1 MEYKGDWRDLFRGPL
16 VAFNFRSMFLGLAG
30 IFLTLVVVGGLTV
43 GMAGLKQDIG
53 TFYISYFFPPTSY
66 APHAFFNLFINGIRT
81 IFTPGDFDFFILI
94 IPDIL
99 GRIIYVLLSLLLL
112 WVIWAFIGGAIC
124 RIAAVDIAKE
134 GERIETG
141 EAMKYTR
148 RRYSSFFFPIVIC
161 LGIFLFFFLCNLV
174 GGFIGR
180 LFDLIKIGPILVA
193 LFLPLALL
201 AGAVML
207 LIILGAFSVPLYWP
221 AIATE
226 GTDAFDALSRGF
238 TYIYSKTWH
247 YIWYLIV
254 SAIYG
259 FVFISILFIFT
270 VIFCTL
276 AIGAG
281 VIGFDTI
288 SSWWGW
294 KVDTIGGETASPF
307 GDVKDVAFST
317 VLGSEH
323 IELPYGT
330 DLKSIVTEPHP
341 YGRLM
346 HLASGIAGISGEA
359 PRKFEYLPLRYKI
372 AAGIVVIWL
381 LLVMF
386 LFYGYIVSYIFTQL
400 TVIYFIL
407 RKKVD
412 GIELTEVF
420 EEEVMEEVLP
430 EIEEKPPEP
439 AEAIPE
445 QKPPEQTSEQT

>member
-30 IFLTLVVVGGLTV
+30 IFLTIVVVGGLTV
-43 GMAGLKQDIG
+43 GMAGLKQHIG
-53 TFYISYFFPPTSY
+53 TTYISLFFPPKSY

-81 IFTPGDFDFFILI
+81 IFAPGDFDFYILM
-94 IPDIL
+94 IPNIL
-99 GRIIYVLLSLLLL
+99 GIIIYVFLALLLL
-112 WVIWAFIGGAIC
+112 WIIWAFIGGAIS

-141 EAMKYTR
+141 EAMRYTR

-161 LGIFLFFFLCNLV
+161 IGVFLFFFLCNLV

-180 LFDLIKIGPILVA
+180 LFDLIKVGPILVA
-193 LFLPLALL
+193 IFLPLALL
-201 AGAVML
+201 AGAIML
-207 LIILGAFSVPLYWP
+207 LIILGTFSLPLYWP

-226 GTDAFDALSRGF
+226 GTDAFDAVSRGF

-259 FVFISILFIFT
+259 FVFISILFVFT
-270 VIFCTL
+270 IIFCTL
-276 AIGAG
+276 AISAG

-294 KVDTIGGETASPF
+294 KVDTYAGQTASPF
-307 GDVKDVAFST
+307 ADVRDIAFST
-317 VLGSEH
+317 VLGSDH
-323 IELPYGT
+323 VDVPYGT
-330 DLKSIVTEPHP
+330 DLNSIVTEPHP

-346 HLASGIAGISGEA
+346 HLASNVAGVSGEA
-359 PRKFEYLPLRYKI
+359 DIKFANLPIRYKI

-381 LLVMF
+381 ILVMF
-386 LFYGYIVSYIFTQL
+386 LFYGYVVSYIFTQL
-400 TVIYFIL
+400 TVMYFIL

-412 GIELTEVF
+412 GIELTEVY
-420 EEEVMEEVLP
+420 EEEVREEVLP

-439 AEAIPE
+439 AEAKPE
-445 QKPPEQTSEQT
+445 EKTSEQT